1 MPIRAKTSKTK
12 AGAARTGTTKADA
25 VCCDPGLSAAAIPA
39 DLVEH
44 ARPEDDELAE
54 LAKAVAHP
62 VRVLILRNLLRI
74 GTCYFGKLAD
84 LLPVAP
90 STASQHLTILK
101 DAGLVRGDISDAR
114 PCYCVDVPKL
124 RRLQQLLGTL

>member
-1 MPIRAKTSKTK
+1 MATRTKTPKPAAGKT
-12 AGAARTGTTKADA
+12 AAI
-25 VCCDPGLSAAAIPA
+25 CCDPGLAAAPIPA

-90 STASQHLTILK
+90 STASQHLSILK
-101 DAGLVRGDISDAR
+101 EAGLVRGEIGEAR
-114 PCYCVDVPKL
+114 PCYCVDLPKL
-124 RRLQQLLGTL
+124 RRLQQLIGTL

>member
-1 MPIRAKTSKTK
+1 MATRAKPRKPAKT
-12 AGAARTGTTKADA
+12 AAA
-25 VCCDPGLSAAAIPA
+25 CCDPGLSAAAIPA

-84 LLPVAP
+84 LLPVAA

-124 RRLQQLLGTL
+124 RRLQHLLGNL

>member
-1 MPIRAKTSKTK
+1 MATRTKTPKAAKSP
-12 AGAARTGTTKADA
+12 AA
-25 VCCDPGLSAAAIPA
+25 CCDPGLSAAPIPA

-44 ARPEDDELAE
+44 ARAEDDELAE

-124 RRLQQLLGTL
+124 RRLQHLIGNL

>member
-1 MPIRAKTSKTK
+1 MTAPTKSRKPAPAQLPAK
-12 AGAARTGTTKADA
+12 AAAA
-25 VCCDPGLSAAAIPA
+25 CCDPGLSAAPIPA

-54 LAKAVAHP
+54 LAKALAHP
-62 VRVLILRNLLRI
+62 VRVLIIRNLLRI

-84 LLPVAP
+84 LLPVAA
-90 STASQHLTILK
+90 STASQHLSVLK
-101 DAGLVRGDISDAR
+101 EAGLVRGDISDAR

-124 RRLQQLLGTL
+124 RRLQHLLGDL